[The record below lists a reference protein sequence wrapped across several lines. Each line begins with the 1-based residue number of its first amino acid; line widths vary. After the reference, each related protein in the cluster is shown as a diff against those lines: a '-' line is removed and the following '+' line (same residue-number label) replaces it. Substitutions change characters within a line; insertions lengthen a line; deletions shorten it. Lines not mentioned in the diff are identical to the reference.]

1 LAKLRRDVNQQVARP
16 GVRYSSKFADV
27 LPENTVFYAA
37 LPNLTETIAESQ
49 RLMQER
55 ISQNP
60 ALAEWWKGKKGNGI
74 GLNEQTIARVREFG
88 SQLGEE
94 IVVSGEMDAKGEP
107 SGILVL
113 GEVKDG
119 ASFRTYLDGQ
129 LSRFAKELGDAP
141 NVRIIDDPMSV
152 TIASQATLTAVND
165 SVKMKDAPAKNVSTK
180 SKFFVWIHD
189 DIFAASPQIERLRG
203 LATVLNAPDT
213 NRFQGFGV

>member
-1 LAKLRRDVNQQVARP
+1 
-16 GVRYSSKFADV
+16 
-27 LPENTVFYAA
+27 
-37 LPNLTETIAESQ
+37 
-49 RLMQER
+49 
-55 ISQNP
+55 
-60 ALAEWWKGKKGNGI
+60 
-74 GLNEQTIARVREFG
+74 
-88 SQLGEE
+88 
-94 IVVSGEMDAKGEP
+94 MDAKGEP

-165 SVKMKDAPAKNVSTK
+165 SVKMKDAPAKNVSIK
-180 SKFFVWIHD
+180 SEVFVWIHD

-213 NRFQGFGV
+213 NRFKGSAFNQRINDIYRDGAGLVVAADLEKIIAQAVSKDDKPGAERRQKASNSLE